1 MQKGSSQPGI
11 PEGTA
16 VHWSSTAHRQ
26 SRWDWRAVGNFVGGG
41 TGTGLLVAATLLAP
55 SIQAYRVQAALGL
68 GIIGLGLLCIM
79 AKLGR
84 PTRALNIFRH
94 VQTSWMTREAF
105 AMPTLFG
112 CGALSLWQ
120 SEVGLMAIG
129 ATLSAL
135 FFLYCQARILEEAKG
150 IPAWSEQKIV
160 PLILATGLAEGAGL
174 AALCAA
180 VVPGS
185 VSRALAGLLLVALVL
200 RHVAWRRYRRGL
212 DVTGTPRET
221 IGVLQSFAGGFELA
235 GQWLPLVL
243 LVAGMW
249 FGDTALVTLAAVAG
263 LIATATGWA
272 LKYTIVVRAAFY
284 QRKSFPLSAIMPL
297 GRAGD

>member
-1 MQKGSSQPGI
+1 MQKVSSQPGV

-16 VHWSSTAHRQ
+16 VQWSSTTHRQ

-41 TGTGLLVAATLLAP
+41 TGTGLLVSATLLAP
-55 SIQAYRVQAALGL
+55 TIQSYRVQAALGL
-68 GIIGLGLLCIM
+68 GIIALGLLCIM

-84 PTRALNIFRH
+84 PRRALNIFRH
-94 VQTSWMTREAF
+94 VQSSWMTREAF

-120 SEVGLMAIG
+120 PDVGLMAIG
-129 ATLSAL
+129 ASLSAL
-135 FFLYCQARILEEAKG
+135 FFLYCQALILREAKG
-150 IPAWSEQKIV
+150 IPAWSEPKIV

-185 VSRALAGLLLVALVL
+185 VSRELGALLLVALVL
-200 RHVAWRRYRRGL
+200 RDVAWRRYRKAL

-221 IGVLQSFAGGFELA
+221 IDVLDNFSVGFERA
-235 GQWLPLVL
+235 GQWLPVTL
-243 LVAGMW
+243 LVAGVW
-249 FGDTALVTLAAVAG
+249 FGNASLEVLAAIAG
-263 LIATATGWA
+263 VLATGTGWS
-272 LKYTIVVRAAFY
+272 LKYTLVVRAAFY
-284 QRKSFPLSAIMPL
+284 RRKSFSLSAMMAT
-297 GRAGD
+297 GSAGG

>member
-16 VHWSSTAHRQ
+16 LHWSSTAHRQ

-94 VQTSWMTREAF
+94 VQSSWMTREAF

-185 VSRALAGLLLVALVL
+185 VSRALAGLLLVALGCAMSPGVAIAEAWTSRAPRGRRSACCRASPAGSSL
-200 RHVAWRRYRRGL
+200 RVSGCPWCCSWPGCGSATRR
-212 DVTGTPRET
+212 
-221 IGVLQSFAGGFELA
+221 
-235 GQWLPLVL
+235 W
-243 LVAGMW
+243 
-249 FGDTALVTLAAVAG
+249 
-263 LIATATGWA
+263 
-272 LKYTIVVRAAFY
+272 
-284 QRKSFPLSAIMPL
+284 
-297 GRAGD
+297 